1 MCRFISGLRFCSV
14 GFFLYMDIFQMVLI
28 IVFYRVS
35 WNLILQFLQLLI
47 FKQGLL
53 DPK

>member
-1 MCRFISGLRFCSV
+1 MCVDLFLVSGSALLGSFFIWTYL
-14 GFFLYMDIFQMVLI
+14 MVLI